1 MQQGHAMTLDLP
13 LLFAILLAFGV
24 AMYVVMDGFD
34 LGLGVLF
41 RFAPSDADRDA
52 MMNSIAPI
60 WDGNET
66 WLVLGGTLLIA
77 AFPMAYAI
85 LLPAFYVPLVVMLFA
100 LIFRGIAFEFRFRAE
115 RFRRLWDWSFAV
127 GSALAGFCQGL
138 VLGGVIDGVAVKDGT
153 FAGGTF
159 DFLSGFAVA
168 SGIGLVAGYALLGA
182 TWLILK
188 TSGATQAFGRRAAR
202 PALLVTLLFI
212 ALVSLWTPLTHEQI
226 AQRWFSLPNI
236 LFLWPVPF
244 VTALAALAIWRSIE
258 SAHEALPFLFS
269 IAIFLLALS
278 GLGVSLFPYAIPWRI
293 TLWQAAASTP
303 TLEFVGVG
311 VLIILP
317 ITLAYLGYAH
327 WIFRGKVGAEGGYGG
342 GAD

>member
-1 MQQGHAMTLDLP
+1 MILDLP
-13 LLFAILLAFGV
+13 LLFAILLAFGI

-41 RFAPSDADRDA
+41 PFAPGDADRDA

-77 AFPMAYAI
+77 AFPVAYAI

-100 LIFRGIAFEFRFRAE
+100 LIFRGIAFEFRFRAG
-115 RFRRLWDWSFAV
+115 RFRRLWDWSFAA

-138 VLGGVIDGVAVKDGT
+138 VLGGVIDGVAVKDGA
-153 FAGGTF
+153 FAGGPF

-168 SGIGLVAGYALLGA
+168 SGVGVVAGYTLLGA
-182 TWLILK
+182 SWLILK
-188 TSGATQAFGRRAAR
+188 TAGTTQAFGRRAAR
-202 PALLVTLLFI
+202 PALIITLLFI
-212 ALVSLWTPLTHEQI
+212 ALVSLWTPLTHAQI
-226 AQRWFSLPNI
+226 AERWFSVPNI

-244 VTALAALAIWRSIE
+244 VTALAALAIWRTIE
-258 SAHEALPFLFS
+258 GTHEALPFLFA

-278 GLGVSLFPYAIPWRI
+278 GLGVSLFPYAIPWHI
-293 TLWQAAASTP
+293 TLWQAAASAP
-303 TLEFVGVG
+303 TLEFVGLG

-327 WIFRGKVGAEGGYGG
+327 WIFRGKVSAESGYGG
-342 GAD
+342 SLE